1 LGACGRNSVWGRG
14 VCRAEGR
21 VTDDDE
27 LGFWIFYL
35 LGWKE
40 IQRFDLGVMMV
51 FQLLLQSC
59 VKDLRL
65 VVWSMSFSGNRTGAR
80 EEEE

>member
-1 LGACGRNSVWGRG
+1 
-14 VCRAEGR
+14 
-21 VTDDDE
+21 
-27 LGFWIFYL
+27 
-35 LGWKE
+35 
-40 IQRFDLGVMMV
+40 MMV

-80 EEEE
+80 EEEEWVGGRELVKKEAKCLFGV